1 MEHGSKHDPKQAPQQ
16 PNANPQN
23 YDRILDNLIH
33 KLDDSGVKTWE
44 FIEQQI
50 EEAVAIEQAAEELTK
65 DEAQLLAAYLRR
77 DLKSL
82 GFTLHEVG
90 ATLAQWLKFDLA
102 LLEQSV
108 VERLLAVADRSRIDY
123 ELLREQLDH
132 GEEQYLSGEV
142 TVPGTLRCLHCSAQ
156 QQLQQTGRI
165 QPCADCGGLVFERP
179 LPTRVD

>member
-1 MEHGSKHDPKQAPQQ
+1 MAQGSKHDPNRVPQQ
-16 PNANPQN
+16 SNTTPQN
-23 YDRILDNLIH
+23 YDQIIDRLIQR
-33 KLDDSGVKTWE
+33 LDDSGVRTWE

-77 DLKSL
+77 DFKSL
-82 GFTLHEVG
+82 GYTLNEVG

-108 VERLLAVADRSRIDY
+108 IERLMAVADRSRIDY

-142 TVPGTLRCLHCSAQ
+142 TVPGTLRCLHCGGE
-156 QQLQQTGRI
+156 QQLQQTGQI
-165 QPCADCGGLVFERP
+165 EPCSDCGGLVFERP

>member
-1 MEHGSKHDPKQAPQQ
+1 M
-16 PNANPQN
+16 
-23 YDRILDNLIH
+23 
-33 KLDDSGVKTWE
+33 
-44 FIEQQI
+44 
-50 EEAVAIEQAAEELTK
+50 
-65 DEAQLLAAYLRR
+65 
-77 DLKSL
+77 
-82 GFTLHEVG
+82 G

-142 TVPGTLRCLHCSAQ
+142 TVPGTLRCLHCSTQ
-156 QQLQQTGRI
+156 QQLHHTGRI
-165 QPCADCGGLVFERP
+165 EPCVDCGGLVFERP